1 MHENCPTKEK
11 GKIYTDEIRVKIN
24 LVVARCPDPGLV
36 SIAPLNKATPWVPP
50 TIVMVWVVVRIW

>member
-36 SIAPLNKATPWVPP
+36 SIAPLNKATP
-50 TIVMVWVVVRIW
+50 